1 MAAEK
6 ETVEPVAQEQTIHV
20 HDASGDEHIQP
31 KPIAISTPAM
41 VLEAMAKRVPDRLE
55 GEQATIPI
63 VEKPLPT
70 SSVELVAQDE
80 AIAATST
87 AKSPTSEEEVAAPT
101 AEDVGDAA
109 ENNDAQVGGNEAS
122 GMDVDLH
129 TESPPENAAN
139 NVPDDRQPPAIAPT
153 EGRDREQPSVEAAL
167 EEVQVEAS
175 AKASDRK
182 TSSCL
187 RYYIALVAQSVTV
200 EHTGAQGREEFI
212 SPEAVQTEVDELP
225 TLKSKESPIV

>member
-31 KPIAISTPAM
+31 KPIAIRTPAM
-41 VLEAMAKRVPDRLE
+41 VLEAMAKRVPERLE

-87 AKSPTSEEEVAAPT
+87 AKSPTCEEEVASPT

-109 ENNDAQVGGNEAS
+109 EKNDAQVGGNEAS

-129 TESPPENAAN
+129 TESPP
-139 NVPDDRQPPAIAPT
+139 
-153 EGRDREQPSVEAAL
+153 
-167 EEVQVEAS
+167 
-175 AKASDRK
+175 RK
-182 TSSCL
+182 CCKQ
-187 RYYIALVAQSVTV
+187 R
-200 EHTGAQGREEFI
+200 
-212 SPEAVQTEVDELP
+212 P
-225 TLKSKESPIV
+225 

>member
-1 MAAEK
+1 MGRE
-6 ETVEPVAQEQTIHV
+6 
-20 HDASGDEHIQP
+20 
-31 KPIAISTPAM
+31 
-41 VLEAMAKRVPDRLE
+41 RLE

-87 AKSPTSEEEVAAPT
+87 PKSPTSEEEVAAPT

-109 ENNDAQVGGNEAS
+109 EKNDAQVGGNEAS
-122 GMDVDLH
+122 RMDVDLH

-153 EGRDREQPSVEAAL
+153 EGRDREQLSVEAAP

-175 AKASDRK
+175 AKEAEPQTEKLIAASDI
-182 TSSCL
+182 T
-187 RYYIALVAQSVTV
+187 LVAQSVTV
-200 EHTGAQGREEFI
+200 EHTGAQGGEESLVQRQCRLKLTNSPHSRAKKDPLFSFLLLRLPMKSSKNA
-212 SPEAVQTEVDELP
+212 SPEQ
-225 TLKSKESPIV
+225 